1 MVVTDSNDT
10 KPSTITESKI
20 DPVKTNDSE
29 KGSGD
34 APSSSSPDESKS
46 QEEGKD
52 DLGIQQE
59 SLTPR
64 LDQIKDILEGRSP
77 WGKFLEDNQEFEDVL
92 TAVRLVYKYHP
103 NNDGSVYPIVPVDD
117 THQMREDLRHLS
129 ALGVRLAV
137 LGALYESSVE
147 ALDQERRLARSRAW
161 SRIRRYKRRNNPTER
176 ITNDMLDHEANASV
190 ANFYNLQ
197 SDVTMA
203 GKILSWVRVSIR
215 DFNNSLRVMIQTQ
228 VAEERRDAALNS

>member
-1 MVVTDSNDT
+1 MVTDSNNTEPGSVT
-10 KPSTITESKI
+10 KSEI
-20 DPVKTNDSE
+20 DRVKTDEPTKGKTVPTSSNPDDGSAND
-29 KGSGD
+29 
-34 APSSSSPDESKS
+34 P
-46 QEEGKD
+46 EGAD
-52 DLGIQQE
+52 SLGIQQE
-59 SLTPR
+59 PLTPR

-103 NNDGSVYPIVPVDD
+103 NNDGSIYPIVAVDD

-161 SRIRRYKRRNNPTER
+161 SRIRRYKRKHNPTER

-190 ANFYNLQ
+190 AQFYNLQ

-228 VAEERRDAALNS
+228 VSEERRDAALNG